1 MTSPLSTAEEAH
13 KAVADRLMRM
23 MEDAGLSGARLA
35 ALCDWDR
42 SKTHRII
49 HRKTIPK
56 PADIRAWCAAC
67 GRPEEAEAL
76 IEATRTAKTLY
87 VQWTQ
92 YLKDGLGKAQR
103 SSVYRETRSFRVYSC
118 GVLPGM
124 LQTEPYARGILRT
137 IRRFRNL
144 PDDVEDAVQARMER
158 SDDVVRGNHQV
169 AILMEESALYMP
181 MTELPQHAQQLERF
195 LSVIGRPNLSFGIIP
210 HMSRRPV
217 WPIETF
223 YAFDDR
229 EVQVETLTAMV
240 RVTNR
245 SEVDAY
251 LCAFAQMARAAL
263 YGSQAKAL
271 IRKALDACEA

>member
-13 KAVADRLMRM
+13 RSVADRLNRM
-23 MEDAGLSGARLA
+23 MEEADLSGAQLA
-35 ALCDWDR
+35 ALCGWDR

-49 HRKTIPK
+49 NRKTIPK
-56 PADIRAWCAAC
+56 PVDIRAWCAAC
-67 GRPEEAEAL
+67 DRPEEAEAL
-76 IEATRTAKTLY
+76 VETTRTAKTLY

-92 YLKDGLGKAQR
+92 YLKGGLGKAQR
-103 SSVYRETRSFRVYSC
+103 SGIYQETRSFRVYSC

-124 LQTEPYARGILRT
+124 LQTEAYARGILRT

-144 PDDVEDAVQARMER
+144 PDDVEDAVQARLER
-158 SDDVVRGNHQV
+158 SDNVLRRGHQV
-169 AILMEESALYMP
+169 SVLLEESALYMAV
-181 MTELPQHAQQLERF
+181 TDRAGHVEQLDYF

-210 HMSRRPV
+210 HMLPRPV

-245 SEVDAY
+245 AEVDVY
-251 LCAFAQMARAAL
+251 LSAFAQMGRAAL
-263 YGSQAKAL
+263 YGEKAKAL
-271 IRKALDACEA
+271 IRKAIDSAPG

>member
-1 MTSPLSTAEEAH
+1 MTLPLSTAEEAH

-23 MEDAGLSGARLA
+23 MEDADLSGARLA
-35 ALCDWDR
+35 ALCGWDR

-49 HRKTIPK
+49 NRKTIPK
-56 PADIRAWCAAC
+56 PVDIRAWCAAC
-67 GRPEEAEAL
+67 GKPEEAEAL
-76 IEATRTAKTLY
+76 IETTRTAKTLY

-92 YLKDGLGKAQR
+92 YLKGGLSKAQH
-103 SSVYRETRSFRVYSC
+103 SSIYQETRAFRVYSC

-137 IRRFRNL
+137 IRHFRNL
-144 PDDVEDAVQARMER
+144 PDDVEDAVQARLER
-158 SDDVVRGNHQV
+158 SDDVIQGSHQV
-169 AILMEESALYMP
+169 SILMEESALYMP
-181 MTELPQHAQQLERF
+181 MTELPQHAGQLEHF

-210 HMSRRPV
+210 KMSRRSV

-240 RVTNR
+240 RVTNP
-245 SEVDAY
+245 SEINVY
-251 LCAFAQMARAAL
+251 LSAFAQMARAAV
-263 YGSQAKAL
+263 YGPKAKAL
-271 IRKALDACEA
+271 IRTALDACEA